1 MTTVAA
7 PVRARTT
14 TRTPPARRGR
24 ADAPTVAPRA
34 KARPGSGERTRGQ
47 QGGERTRG
55 QQGVEQRV
63 ERTRAGE
70 RHASQLGRLG
80 AVLVFATIAV
90 LVLAVVFH
98 VMLAQRQM
106 QLDRLNVQIAKE
118 QRAYEQNRLIEA
130 NASSPQQIITKAQG
144 LGLVPPAEP
153 ATYLPVPGAP
163 LPSAS
168 AGEPST
174 TIDEYG
180 KVKAELGNQQ
190 P

>member
-7 PVRARTT
+7 PVRARTA

-24 ADAPTVAPRA
+24 ADAPAAAPRA
-34 KARPGSGERTRGQ
+34 KARLDAPA
-47 QGGERTRG
+47 
-55 QQGVEQRV
+55 EQRA
-63 ERTRAGE
+63 ERTRARE
-70 RHASQLGRLG
+70 RHASHLGRLG

-153 ATYLPVPGAP
+153 ATYLAVPGAP

>member
-1 MTTVAA
+1 MTTVTA
-7 PVRARTT
+7 PVRARTA
-14 TRTPPARRGR
+14 TRTPPARRG
-24 ADAPTVAPRA
+24 APGSAPRA
-34 KARPGSGERTRGQ
+34 KARPASPGERTRAQ
-47 QGGERTRG
+47 QGVERTRAQPG
-55 QQGVEQRV
+55 LAEQRV
-63 ERTRAGE
+63 ERTRAQE
-70 RHASQLGRLG
+70 RHASHLGRLG

-130 NASSPQQIITKAQG
+130 NASSPQQIITKAQS

-153 ATYLPVPGAP
+153 ATYLTVPGAP